1 MLNDGS
7 ISPMLTVVV
16 DEKEKRIKESMKMV
30 GLRDSVFW
38 LAWFIVYAVLTSIT
52 SIVGETKITQEQ
64 SRYILFFSF

>member
-1 MLNDGS
+1 
-7 ISPMLTVVV
+7 MLTVVV

-52 SIVGETKITQEQ
+52 SIVGETKIFQEL
-64 SRYILFFSF
+64 SRYVLFFSF

>member
-1 MLNDGS
+1 
-7 ISPMLTVVV
+7 MLTVVV